1 MNACVAKLSTPTYST
16 VVSLFTSRV
25 VCGFGNS
32 KMSASLWASKS
43 KKRRSQI
50 KTLLITN
57 RRTSPPNHKL
67 PCSVYSYCRCV
78 QSKIQKIRIFQISQ
92 LDGFLKVRFSHKFQ
106 LEKSRN
112 CNIQPVI
119 QVFPILKVKCGFRI
133 LTKADYNNFLYTLR
147 L

>member
-1 MNACVAKLSTPTYST
+1 MWFLWLAVLMVKFNLSLCGFHVLFSLIQEIYSEWMNACVAKLSTPTYST

-25 VCGFGNS
+25 VCGFDNS

-78 QSKIQKIRIFQISQ
+78 QSEIQKIRIFQISQ
-92 LDGFLKVRFSHKFQ
+92 IDAIFK
-106 LEKSRN
+106 N
-112 CNIQPVI
+112 YI
-119 QVFPILKVKCGFRI
+119 
-133 LTKADYNNFLYTLR
+133 
-147 L
+147 

>member
-1 MNACVAKLSTPTYST
+1 MNERVRGKTIHTYLLYRRFT
-16 VVSLFTSRV
+16 FTSRV

-50 KTLLITN
+50 TTLLITN

-78 QSKIQKIRIFQISQ
+78 QSEMQKIRIFQIGQ
-92 LDGFLKVRFSHKFQ
+92 LDGVF
-106 LEKSRN
+106 KSYVYSQ
-112 CNIQPVI
+112 C
-119 QVFPILKVKCGFRI
+119 L
-133 LTKADYNNFLYTLR
+133 A
-147 L
+147 